1 MKVLYNWLIVI
12 FQKLFTKGGL
22 PAQTEEK
29 KPFVPHL
36 GPLDLQFFAA
46 GDDDSGDD
54 DGDDSNDDDQND
66 EDDSD
71 DEDDIP
77 DLDELLKDPVF
88 KKQYNARF
96 KEQLAKRMKRHN
108 KELERL
114 KGDKKQD
121 KGDDKGADDDD
132 QTRINE
138 KRLLRAE
145 RREKRAIVKEFAVDN
160 GHNPRLLARL
170 IDLDEIELDEDGEP
184 ENLDELFEDLEEEF
198 PEYFGADKD
207 DNEDEEEE
215 EWPRKKRFTPGA
227 RQKMNKKKKVDPREA
242 GRQKALDRHKKKEEN

>member
-1 MKVLYNWLIVI
+1 MKVLYSWLIPVI
-12 FQKLFTKGGL
+12 QKLFTKGGL
-22 PAQTEEK
+22 PAETEER
-29 KPFVPHL
+29 KPFEPYFRS
-36 GPLDLQFFAA
+36 LDLQFFASDEDEEDEEE
-46 GDDDSGDD
+46 GQEDDSGEE
-54 DGDDSNDDDQND
+54 D
-66 EDDSD
+66 EDE
-71 DEDDIP
+71 EDAP
-77 DLDELLKDPVF
+77 DLDELLKDPAF

-121 KGDDKGADDDD
+121 EDDDSEGDDD
-132 QTRINE
+132 QARNNE

-170 IDLDEIELDEDGEP
+170 IDLDEIDLDENGEP
-184 ENLDELFEDLEEEF
+184 ENLDELFEELEEEF

-207 DNEDEEEE
+207 DGEDDEEEE
-215 EWPRKKRFTPGA
+215 RPRKKRFTPGA